1 MERRPLTEI
10 GVSALVMLVCAVF
23 WLQAYKLPP
32 GSFEPLGSG
41 PVPMYTAAIII
52 LCCVIVMARAVIAL
66 RRGPGIEAT
75 FRAEFRGGS
84 PGGAFWMMGMTIAYV
99 ALLHMRVASFGIVT
113 FVFLTL
119 LIWAL
124 EGFRMRTLLPALI
137 TAAIASF
144 GAEYL
149 FTQVF
154 VVDLP
159 T

>member
-10 GVSALVMLVCAVF
+10 GVSALVLLVCAVF
-23 WLQAYKLPP
+23 WIQAYRLPP
-32 GSFEPLGSG
+32 GTFEPLGSG
-41 PVPMYTAAIII
+41 PVPMYTAAIVI
-52 LCCVIVMARAVIAL
+52 LCCLIVMVRGFIAL
-66 RRGPGIEAT
+66 SRGPGVAAS
-75 FRAEFRGGS
+75 FDAEFRGGS
-84 PGGAFWMMGMTIAYV
+84 PRGALWMIGMTIVYV
-99 ALLHMRVASFGIVT
+99 ALLHMRVASFGVVT